1 MKSKS
6 MKIKLGQPR
15 LALIWFIP
23 AESISADLEAQIK
36 AVSSAPPDEPSD
48 EEAAEAA
55 EAIREATGFDLNN
68 IVSLL
73 KGAAEQYERDP
84 KSIEDAIHA
93 IVGDN
98 EIAAKWLLDL
108 ILDMRP
114 ENDNGHEEEP
124 TEEGAQILDFERPDE
139 GGNDDDG
146 GDEP

>member
-1 MKSKS
+1 MKGKS

-23 AESISADLEAQIK
+23 AESIFADLEAQIK
-36 AVSSAPPDEPSD
+36 AVPSAPPDEPSD
-48 EEAAEAA
+48 EEAAEA
-55 EAIREATGFDLNN
+55 IREATGFDINN

-84 KSIEDAIHA
+84 KSIEDAIRA

-114 ENDNGHEEEP
+114 ENDNGHEEEEP
-124 TEEGAQILDFERPDE
+124 TEEGGQILDFERPDE
-139 GGNDDDG
+139 SGNDDDG